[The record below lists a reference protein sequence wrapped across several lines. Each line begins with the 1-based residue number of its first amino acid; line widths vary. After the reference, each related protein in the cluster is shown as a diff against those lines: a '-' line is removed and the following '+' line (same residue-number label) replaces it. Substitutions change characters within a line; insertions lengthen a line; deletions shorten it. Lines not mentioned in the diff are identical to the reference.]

1 MSVWRYAY
9 GRCNRKFDR
18 LGTLLPRVAF
28 RTNLNPITTI
38 PRRSAIGILKLA
50 SGIAQV
56 VAVETRCQRS
66 GFSCCTLEAD
76 NVSHRG
82 RSNRIAQ
89 GCAHR
94 Q

>member
-9 GRCNRKFDR
+9 GRCNQKFDR

-28 RTNLNPITTI
+28 RTNLNPIMTI
-38 PRRSAIGILKLA
+38 PRRLTIGSLKLA
-50 SGIAQV
+50 SGISQIA
-56 VAVETRCQRS
+56 AVEGSCQRP
-66 GFSCCTLEAD
+66 GFPCRSLEAD
-76 NVSHRG
+76 NVSRCG
-82 RSNRIAQ
+82 QSNRIAQ